1 MIHSKFLIECAIS
14 LISSLSGDFCGH
26 HNQLFFSRADYH
38 IVHSFPT
45 LHSDITEVSLASQTD
60 YQKLSVFHTGPL
72 KKYMWIAIIFVNN
85 SFYLCGYNV
94 IVQHSRKKKEEK
106 KRGGGGGGAKRKG
119 VVYWVLPNLF

>member
-1 MIHSKFLIECAIS
+1 MIRSKFLIECAIS

-45 LHSDITEVSLASQTD
+45 LHFDITKVSLLCTFPTLHSDITEVSLASQTD
-60 YQKLSVFHTGPL
+60 YQKLSVIHTGPL
-72 KKYMWIAIIFVNN
+72 KKYMWITIIFVNN

-94 IVQHSRKKKEEK
+94 IVHHSR
-106 KRGGGGGGAKRKG
+106 
-119 VVYWVLPNLF
+119 NNNNHF